1 MLVRTRKRKVIKKIA
16 LKQKPPAVVGW
27 REWVS
32 LPLLGIEKI
41 KAKIDTGAKTS
52 ALHAYD
58 VHPLK
63 RHGRDFI
70 KFKVHPLQRNTRR
83 IVECEAPLLEW
94 RYITDSGGRRTL
106 RPVVRTVLNVGELA
120 VEVEVTLI
128 ARDQMGFRML
138 IGREALKRR
147 WIVDPSKSF
156 IANASHV
163 AANTRLKPRVPEEE

>member
-1 MLVRTRKRKVIKKIA
+1 MLDRTRKRKVIKKTA
-16 LKQKPPAVVGW
+16 LKQKPLAVVGW

-58 VHPLK
+58 VHPVK
-63 RHGRDFI
+63 RQGRDFI

-83 IVECEAPLLEW
+83 VVECEAPLLEW

-120 VEVEVTLI
+120 VEVEITLI

-138 IGREALKRR
+138 VGREALKRR
-147 WIVDPSKSF
+147 CIVDPSKSF
-156 IANASHV
+156 IARAGHV
-163 AANTRLKPRVPEEE
+163 AGNAMSKARGLEEE